1 MLVYPV
7 LFTPSWGLSACS
19 KDSSDRNML
28 SNQPDLAKGIIDL
41 AHLARMTCGE
51 KTLQVEVLA
60 LFDHQATMLLAR
72 IEETP
77 ARAIGALAHTLA
89 GSARGIGAWEVAAA
103 AERLELAARQSA
115 PGTFAEARRRLACT
129 IGQVQTVIRSLLAER

>member
-1 MLVYPV
+1 ML
-7 LFTPSWGLSACS
+7 A
-19 KDSSDRNML
+19 
-28 SNQPDLAKGIIDL
+28 NQSDLAKGIIDL

-51 KTLQVEVLA
+51 KSLQVEVLA
-60 LFDHQATMLLAR
+60 LFDRQATMLLAR
-72 IEETP
+72 IEEAP

-89 GSARGIGAWEVAAA
+89 GSARGVGAWEVAAA

-115 PGTFAEARRRLACT
+115 PAILTEARRRLVCA